1 MSDRPCLVWLRDD
14 LRLADNPALSAA
26 LAEGGGIH
34 VVFILEETGEG
45 VRPPGSASRW
55 WLGVSLAKLASAM
68 SLRGGSLILRRGAAE
83 QEIPRLVRE
92 TGAGSVVWN
101 RRYGPARETDRRI
114 KERLMADGVAA
125 KSFPGAL
132 LSEPFAMLN
141 GAGQGYKVFTPFWK
155 ALRSRYEPLAPLPA
169 PTRIPSLPP
178 PPSDRLEDWGLQ
190 PVAPDWSGGM
200 RAIWSPGEDGAHKR
214 LAQFLNADAGYGQ
227 ARDRPALEGTSRLSP
242 HLRFGE
248 IAPAAVWR
256 AVRSAETAGRIA
268 QDDAEKFL
276 SELAWRDFCRHLLF
290 HDGELTSLSWKRD
303 FEALSWR
310 EPSSTELKAWR
321 RGETGYPIVDAGMRQ
336 LWTTGWMHNRVRMIA
351 ASFLTKHLLTHW
363 RIGENW
369 FWDTLTD
376 ADEGSNPAGW
386 QWVAGTGADASP
398 YFRIFNPVLQGEKF
412 DPEGAYVRAWVPEL
426 ARLPNRILHRPWEAD
441 PAQLA
446 TAGVRLGETYPR
458 PIVDHAFARRRALD
472 AYAALRGGSHTEGQ
486 DP

>member
-45 VRPPGSASRW
+45 VRPPGSAARW

-321 RGETGYPIVDAGMRQ
+321 RGETGYPIVDAAMRHFNA
-336 LWTTGWMHNRVRMIA
+336 TGWMHNRLRMIV
-351 ASFLTKHLLTHW
+351 ASFLTKDLLVDW
-363 RIGENW
+363 RKGEAYFARKLLDFDLAANN
-369 FWDTLTD
+369 
-376 ADEGSNPAGW
+376 GGW
-386 QWVAGTGADASP
+386 QWSASTGCDAQP
-398 YFRIFNPVLQGEKF
+398 YFRIFNPVSQSEKF
-412 DPEGAYVRAWVPEL
+412 DPEGRFILSVLPEL
-426 ARLPNRILHRPWEAD
+426 KGLPAKRIHAPWEAD
-441 PAQLA
+441 LFESRASYPA
-446 TAGVRLGETYPR
+446 
-458 PIVDHAFARRRALD
+458 PIVDHAEQRKRALQMYSVVKRD
-472 AYAALRGGSHTEGQ
+472 A
-486 DP
+486 